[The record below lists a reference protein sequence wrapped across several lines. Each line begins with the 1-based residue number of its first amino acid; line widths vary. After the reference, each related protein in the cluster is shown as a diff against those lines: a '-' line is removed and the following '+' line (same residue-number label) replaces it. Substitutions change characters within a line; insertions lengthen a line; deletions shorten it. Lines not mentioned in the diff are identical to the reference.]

1 MTDAALTEQG
11 LCHPP
16 SPRRRERFP
25 EAIPIT
31 PGSSPF
37 HPSPGVPQADK
48 IFPALPV
55 LNLQRRTEKENC
67 QCSPA
72 KVSRK
77 RGHGCS
83 CFSPPRTNLTFDLIC
98 LQPEKKVERKKKKN
112 QYLCLCGVG
121 MRWWRKWPLFPLST
135 LKGRCNFFLLRGCIL
150 RPVRAKI

>member
-98 LQPEKKVERKKKKN
+98 LQPEKKVERKKKKSMSLSVWSWN
-112 QYLCLCGVG
+112 EMVEE
-121 MRWWRKWPLFPLST
+121 MAPLST
-135 LKGRCNFFLLRGCIL
+135 QHLEGQVQLLPSAWLHPKTC
-150 RPVRAKI
+150 AS